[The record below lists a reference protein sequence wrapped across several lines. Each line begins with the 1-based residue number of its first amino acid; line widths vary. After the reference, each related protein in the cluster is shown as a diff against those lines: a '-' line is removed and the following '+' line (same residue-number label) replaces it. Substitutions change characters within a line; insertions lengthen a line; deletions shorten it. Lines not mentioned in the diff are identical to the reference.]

1 MEVFL
6 NIACFVLS
14 ASLAIFWIK
23 GLSND
28 PVGSNQLDR
37 KLQLV
42 ALAML
47 IIILFPAI
55 SMTDDMRAMSTADIE
70 RVTRSADLLPNSDQP
85 ADVVVPPDTELFSS
99 RHLSNMQTFARI
111 ELSIE
116 NVRPQGGS
124 IREMANRPPPFA
136 A

>member
-1 MEVFL
+1 MELFL

-99 RHLSNMQTFARI
+99 RHLFNMQTFARI